1 MIKQD
6 YKIIIASCL
15 LFTLSL
21 FCHQVFSV
29 NAQEVAQVEQDI
41 VLEDLSEDSLSS
53 EKKRSIK
60 AGQTDMSQRIT
71 LDLRSMEVSDALK
84 YLSLRSGLNIV
95 ASKMVTGRVTFQL
108 KNVPLQDIFDITLI
122 SNELAYEKIGDIY
135 YVMTEKEYEARYGK
149 KFADTRIVKVFRLNY
164 AVPEKA
170 FDMMETLK
178 SKIGKVLVDQDTGTV
193 LMMDT
198 PDVIRQVEKSLETL
212 EEKSDVSVFNLQY
225 ADATDVE
232 EQLKAQLDNK
242 NVGSVMA
249 DERTNQV
256 IVQTLPGR
264 MGDIEKM
271 ITELDKKTKAV
282 LIDTKIIK
290 IQLTDD
296 YALGFEWEGMFQT
309 LTDHGVNFLSSHPLA
324 PLYRVGKSFIDQ
336 FTVIEEEDENLP
348 AGDKVTPGEKIYFGR
363 MSGSFAFET
372 AMEFLKTL
380 GETRILSNPKLSVVN
395 NQEARIHVG
404 RREAYITTTTTTG
417 QTTTTTA
424 EEVTFVDIG
433 IQLAVTPTINDDG
446 FITMKI
452 KPEISS
458 VVDTLV
464 TPSGNEIPIIDTST
478 AETTV
483 LVKDGSTII
492 IGGLRREEEVKTDK
506 HIPFLGS
513 IPLIGNL
520 FGKKTTDTTRTE
532 LLVMITPHIVTG
544 DRLVT
549 GDASLIE
556 DKAKPYKEYMAF
568 EPVEEEEVKLQLK
581 PYSSY

>member
-1 MIKQD
+1 M
-6 YKIIIASCL
+6 
-15 LFTLSL
+15 LFALSL
-21 FCHQVFSV
+21 FCFQEIRVS
-29 NAQEVAQVEQDI
+29 AQEAEETEEDI
-41 VLEDLSEDSLSS
+41 ILEDLSKGNSTSK
-53 EKKRSIK
+53 EKTSVK
-60 AGQTDMSQRIT
+60 AGPMDMSQRIT
-71 LDLRSMEVSDALK
+71 LDLRSMEVADALK

-232 EQLKAQLDNK
+232 EQLKVQLDNK
-242 NVGSVMA
+242 NVGSVRA
-249 DERTNQV
+249 DERTNQI

-271 ITELDKKTKAV
+271 INELDKKTKAV

-290 IQLTDD
+290 IQLSDD
-296 YALGFEWEGMFQT
+296 YKLGFEWEGMFDT
-309 LTDHGVNFLSSHPLA
+309 LTDHGMNFLGSHPLE
-324 PLYRVGKSFIDQ
+324 PIYRAGVSFIDQ
-336 FTVIEEEDENLP
+336 FTQIEEEDDNLP
-348 AGDKVTPGEKIYFGR
+348 AGAKKTLGEKIYFGR
-363 MSGSFAFET
+363 TSGAFSFET
-372 AMEFLKTL
+372 AMEFLQTY

-433 IQLAVTPTINDDG
+433 IQLAVTPTINDQG

-492 IGGLRREEEVKTDK
+492 IGGLRREEEVITDE
-506 HIPFLGS
+506 HVPFLGT
-513 IPLIGNL
+513 IPIIGNL
-520 FGKKTTDTTRTE
+520 FGKKSTDKTRTE
-532 LLVMITPHIVTG
+532 LLVMITPYVISG
-544 DRLVT
+544 DKLVT
-549 GDASLIE
+549 GDMVVG
-556 DKAKPYKEYMAF
+556 DDGAKPYKEYMAF